1 MIKQSASCM
10 MCGFRAAHRCPGPAK
25 NRPRLFEKPQ
35 QRQVRAMPPLPIRLA
50 CYFTLGWLIAR
61 PLSGLFGAALPVVLL
76 LWCAG
81 GCFHFARD
89 IIHIIP
95 AIRYAARRSAS
106 EKWNGRYYAYYG
118 AQIRLC
124 LVDDMVWIVEVDV
137 RAIISPAVSER
148 EQRLLGADYA
158 LIPGTALH
166 GYSEQGLLRLIE
178 VRLMRRGGEADMKK
192 FIVWLQNEAL
202 PNVKRVPT
210 SSAI

>member
-1 MIKQSASCM
+1 
-10 MCGFRAAHRCPGPAK
+10 
-25 NRPRLFEKPQ
+25 
-35 QRQVRAMPPLPIRLA
+35 MPHLSIRFV
-50 CYFTLGWLIAR
+50 CYFTLGWLFAM
-61 PLSGLFGAALPVVLL
+61 PLSGFFGAMLPLIL
-76 LWCAG
+76 IFWCVG
-81 GCFHFARD
+81 GCLHFAAD
-89 IIHIIP
+89 IIDIAS
-95 AIRYAARRSAS
+95 AIRRAARRSAS

-124 LVDDMVWIVEVDV
+124 LVDGMVWIVEEDV
-137 RAIISPAVSER
+137 RAIVSPAVSER

-158 LIPGTALH
+158 AIPGTGLH
-166 GYSEQGLLRLIE
+166 GYSEQGLLRVIK

>member
-1 MIKQSASCM
+1 M
-10 MCGFRAAHRCPGPAK
+10 PYLPL
-25 NRPRLFEKPQ
+25 RL
-35 QRQVRAMPPLPIRLA
+35 V
-50 CYFTLGWLIAR
+50 CYFTLGWLIASTF
-61 PLSGLFGAALPVVLL
+61 SGVFGAALPVVLI

-89 IIHIIP
+89 IIEIIP
-95 AIRYAARRSAS
+95 ALRRAARRSAS

-124 LVDDMVWIVEVDV
+124 LVEDMVWIIEEDV
-137 RAIISPAVSER
+137 RTILSPAVTER

-158 LIPGTALH
+158 TIPGTALH
-166 GYSEQGLLRLIE
+166 GYSEQGLLRLLK

>member
-1 MIKQSASCM
+1 
-10 MCGFRAAHRCPGPAK
+10 
-25 NRPRLFEKPQ
+25 
-35 QRQVRAMPPLPIRLA
+35 MPPLSIRLV
-50 CYFTLGWLIAR
+50 CYFTLGLLIATTF
-61 PLSGLFGAALPVVLL
+61 SGFFGAALPLVLT
-76 LWCAG
+76 LWCVG

-118 AQIRLC
+118 SQIRLC
-124 LVDDMVWIVEVDV
+124 LVEDMVWIVEEDV
-137 RAIISPAVSER
+137 RAIMAPAVSGR
-148 EQRLLGADYA
+148 EQRLLGTDYA
-158 LIPGTALH
+158 RIAGTALH